1 MKTESGG
8 ENSETAAG
16 SAGMPQQDSGSAVGF
31 LRALRNTSVSVFHQD
46 SSTRVT
52 WAHNVPAALN
62 GGNIVGLLDTD
73 FLPAECA
80 RVATAA
86 KRVVMNGGAQQRLE
100 IHLDGGEGGEERWFD
115 FWIDANVSDDGEIRG
130 AVTTAV
136 ETTAQKQREQTLQV
150 LLREVSHRSRNLL
163 AIIQGIANQTGRYS
177 SNIDEFLT
185 RFLGRLQS
193 LASSQD
199 LVTSSNWR
207 GADLRDLILGQAARY
222 VSVPQKSLR
231 IEGVRLWLNP
241 NAALHVGL
249 AVHELIGNSVSYGA
263 LSQPGGT
270 VSLTASQVDA
280 PDMLPSLI
288 LIWRETVAQSAYGLE
303 KAFMQKR
310 FGSVALEKIVPAS
323 LNGSASLVIENGA
336 LEYRLLIPAENFEMQ

>member
-1 MKTESGG
+1 M
-8 ENSETAAG
+8 
-16 SAGMPQQDSGSAVGF
+16 V
-31 LRALRNTSVSVFHQD
+31 
-46 SSTRVT
+46 
-52 WAHNVPAALN
+52 
-62 GGNIVGLLDTD
+62 
-73 FLPAECA
+73 
-80 RVATAA
+80 
-86 KRVVMNGGAQQRLE
+86 
-100 IHLDGGEGGEERWFD
+100 LDGGPQQKLEVYVDRGPGGGQHWFD
-115 FWIDANVSDDGEIRG
+115 FWIDANVSQDGEICG

-177 SNIDEFLT
+177 STVEGFLT

-207 GADLRDLILGQAARY
+207 GADLRDLILGQATRY

-231 IEGVRLWLNP
+231 IEGERPWLNP

-249 AVHELIGNSVSYGA
+249 AVHELIGNSLSYGA

-270 VSLTASQVDA
+270 VTVTATKVDA

-288 LIWRETVAQSAYGLE
+288 LVWRETVARSAYGLE
-303 KAFMQKR
+303 KAFIQKR

-323 LNGSASLVIENGA
+323 LNGSASLVIDNGA
-336 LEYRLLIPAENFEMQ
+336 LEYRLLIPADNFEAR

>member
-1 MKTESGG
+1 MMSGTDHENEDRGRKIAGTGAESV
-8 ENSETAAG
+8 ELSE
-16 SAGMPQQDSGSAVGF
+16 QESGSAVGF

-46 SSTRVT
+46 RSMRVT

-62 GGNIVGLLDTD
+62 GGNIIGLLDRD
-73 FLPAECA
+73 FLPVECA
-80 RVATAA
+80 KLATAA
-86 KRVVMNGGAQQRLE
+86 KQAVLAGGAQQRLE
-100 IHLDGGEGGEERWFD
+100 INLDSGEGGEERWFD
-115 FWIDANVSDDGEIRG
+115 FWIDADVSDDGEIRG

-136 ETTAQKQREQTLQV
+136 ETTAQKQRELTLQV

-207 GADLRDLILGQAARY
+207 GADLRDLILGQATRY
-222 VSVPQKSLR
+222 VSVPQRSLR
-231 IEGVRLWLNP
+231 IEGERPWLNP

-249 AVHELIGNSVSYGA
+249 AVHELIGNSLSYGA
-263 LSQPGGT
+263 LSQPDGT
-270 VSLTASQVDA
+270 VTVTATQVDGPGHA
-280 PDMLPSLI
+280 PVADPDLARNRRLDRPMASRKPSC
-288 LIWRETVAQSAYGLE
+288 R
-303 KAFMQKR
+303 
-310 FGSVALEKIVPAS
+310 
-323 LNGSASLVIENGA
+323 SASA
-336 LEYRLLIPAENFEMQ
+336 ASPSKRSSPHR